1 MFLLSSDSYSSAVYM
16 NTWVVAGT
24 EILVYSFLFLFMLV
38 SKWTQVCPIIGLSL
52 STDSLEYKNPKIEN
66 KKESLLRFLNPSY
79 ILLKLAESLALDKMK
94 GKVEWG

>member
-1 MFLLSSDSYSSAVYM
+1 M
-16 NTWVVAGT
+16 
-24 EILVYSFLFLFMLV
+24 
-38 SKWTQVCPIIGLSL
+38 SKWTQVCPIIGISL

-66 KKESLLRFLNPSY
+66 KKKSLLRFLNPSD

>member
-1 MFLLSSDSYSSAVYM
+1 MFLLSLDSYVQCSIHEHM
-16 NTWVVAGT
+16 VVTGA
-24 EILVYSFLFLFMLV
+24 EILFYSFLFIFKLM
-38 SKWTQVCPIIGLSL
+38 SKWTQVCPIIGISL

-66 KKESLLRFLNPSY
+66 KKKSLLRFLNPSD

>member
-1 MFLLSSDSYSSAVYM
+1 MFLLSLDSYSSAVYM
-16 NTWVVAGT
+16 NIWVVAGA
-24 EILVYSFLFLFMLV
+24 EILFYSFLFIFMLV

-52 STDSLEYKNPKIEN
+52 STDGLEYKNPKIEN

-79 ILLKLAESLALDKMK
+79 FLLKLAESLALDKMK